1 MHFCR
6 KDTFHD
12 IRRTVKTNML
22 SAGVE
27 KVYRDKI
34 VGHTLQGMDLNYL
47 VPSEDDLRMAMQ
59 KYTDW
64 LDDQLKKVK
73 VDAQLG

>member
-1 MHFCR
+1 
-6 KDTFHD
+6 
-12 IRRTVKTNML
+12 ML